1 MSFFDGFLNKFK
13 EKLGENLND
22 RKILLINENTWISG
36 FERKVFCLIMDLPE
50 SNSSKKIESKVQ
62 CNLPEDYYAF

>member
-1 MSFFDGFLNKFK
+1 MKNP
-13 EKLGENLND
+13 
-22 RKILLINENTWISG
+22 WISG